1 MVASLIREYEREKP
15 NLSHM
20 CDIEFVPEYD
30 TKSMHSSIILLS
42 SPFMYFVKKSRVHY
56 IICFHVQRLRALVKT
71 KTFSPC
77 RHGGAPGD

>member
-42 SPFMYFVKKSRVHY
+42 SPFMYFVKKSRVH
-56 IICFHVQRLRALVKT
+56 VQRLRALVKT